1 MATKEQMAKYSI
13 EKAGRIQDWHFR
25 MMDAAKF
32 FGGWSKCLSRQIG
45 AVIVEDKTIISSGY
59 NGPPRNVPECHT
71 VPGLRNFIKA
81 HGNKLDGKQIQLL
94 GDQWG
99 KKCPRQILGLPSGT
113 GLEYCIAG
121 HAEANAIANAARKGV
136 EVKGAAMYC
145 YCPLPCM
152 GCAKMIIGAG
162 IDVVFHIKG
171 LDYDPVS
178 RLMLDDAG
186 VITVGVSLEMMAKY
200 ENR

>member
-1 MATKEQMAKYSI
+1 MASREQMEKYSI
-13 EKAGRIQDWHFR
+13 EKAGAVQDWHLR
-25 MMDAAKF
+25 MMGAAKF

-59 NGPPRNVPECHT
+59 NGPPRNVSECTT
-71 VPGLRNFIKA
+71 VQGLRNFIKA
-81 HGNKLDGKQIQLL
+81 HGSGLEGQDIKRL
-94 GDQWG
+94 GDDWG
-99 KKCPRQILGLPSGT
+99 KKCPRQILSLPSGT

-136 EVKGAAMYC
+136 EVRGAAMYC

-152 GCAKMIIGAG
+152 NCAKMIIGAG

-171 LDYDPVS
+171 LDYDSVS
-178 RLMLDDAG
+178 RSMLNEAG
-186 VITVGVSLEMMAKY
+186 VKTIGITIRMIEEY
-200 ENR
+200 EER

>member
-13 EKAGRIQDWHFR
+13 EKAGSIQDWHLR
-25 MMDAAKF
+25 MMDAAKY
-32 FGGWSKCLSRQIG
+32 FGTWSKCLSRQIG

-59 NGPPRNVPECHT
+59 NGPPRGVSECHT
-71 VPGLRNFIKA
+71 VQGLRNFIKA
-81 HGNKLDGKQIQLL
+81 HGSGLKGPDIKRLGDNWGKQ
-94 GDQWG
+94 
-99 KKCPRQILGLPSGT
+99 CPRQILGLPSGT

-178 RLMLDDAG
+178 RPMLEEAG
-186 VITVGVSLEMMAKY
+186 VKLVGVSLEMIAKY
-200 ENR
+200 ESQ

>member
-1 MATKEQMAKYSI
+1 MATEEQMAKYSI
-13 EKAGRIQDWHFR
+13 EKAGRLQHWHFR
-25 MMDAAKF
+25 MMDAAKY

-59 NGPPRNVPECHT
+59 NGPPRGVSECFT
-71 VPGLRNFIKA
+71 AKGLENFLKA
-81 HGNKLDGKQIQLL
+81 HSSRLKDQDIDQLEEN
-94 GDQWG
+94 WG
-99 KKCPRQILGLPSGT
+99 KACPRQILGLPSGT

-152 GCAKMIIGAG
+152 NCSKMIIGAG

-178 RLMLDDAG
+178 RLMLDEAG
-186 VITVGVSLEMMAKY
+186 VKVVGVSLEMMAKY
-200 ENR
+200 EL